1 MKTTV
6 TITDITRM
14 APPFVCL
21 AGVREDKQ
29 NIRILFVD
37 SRIDEDWLCHNG
49 VTTVR
54 PFARVGFPLLAP
66 RPAPPHT
73 EDWYVDRAHIEDHG
87 QVNPAEKAGWL
98 SALCEPSVAAIF
110 GAEIL
115 RDPGFY
121 VLKGQGSRSLG
132 TVLVAQLHDASY
144 QYYEKNWDCRL
155 RFQDCSGETYTLKVK
170 DLSLCAYLDHLRE
183 REHMSCEQIG
193 KRLLHLLGTRPCC
206 LRVGLARGWA
216 RFPERCYLQITGV
229 FTSPDYLNG
238 RWFADFAVP
247 HAYHPAGFQVSS
259 SSPGRQQ
266 VKEMPAPEE
275 EYETTSIPPDSDTTP
290 Y

>member
-21 AGVREDKQ
+21 AGVKEDKQ

-37 SRIDEDWLCHNG
+37 GRIDEDWLCHNG
-49 VTTVR
+49 AATVR

-66 RPAPPHT
+66 RPEPPHT
-73 EDWYVDRAHIEDHG
+73 EDWYVDKAHIEDHG
-87 QVNPAEKAGWL
+87 QIKPAEVMSWL
-98 SALCEPSVAAIF
+98 SSLCDPSVAAIF

-121 VLKGQGSRSLG
+121 ILKGQGSRSLG
-132 TVLVAQLHDASY
+132 TVLVEHLYEASY
-144 QYYEKNWDCRL
+144 QYFEKSWDCRL
-155 RFQDCSGETYTLKVK
+155 RFQDCSGESYTLKVK
-170 DLSLCAYLDHLRE
+170 DLTLCAYLDYLRE
-183 REHMSCEQIG
+183 RERNSCEEIG
-193 KRLLHLLGTRPCC
+193 KRLLHELCTKPCC

-229 FTSPDYLNG
+229 FTAPDYLQG
-238 RWFADFAVP
+238 RWFADFAAP
-247 HAYHPAGFQVSS
+247 RAYIPGSS
-259 SSPGRQQ
+259 HYSTSGLGGARVREIPD
-266 VKEMPAPEE
+266 EE
-275 EYETTSIPPDSDTTP
+275 EDYLA
-290 Y
+290 

>member
-49 VTTVR
+49 IATIR
-54 PFARVGFPLLAP
+54 PFAQVGFPLLAP
-66 RPAPPHT
+66 RSEPPHT
-73 EDWYVDRAHIEDHG
+73 EDWYVDKVHLEDQG
-87 QVNPAEKAGWL
+87 QVNPAEKISWL
-98 SALCEPSVAAIF
+98 SSLCDPSVSAIF

-121 VLKGQGSRSLG
+121 ILKGQGSRSLG
-132 TVLVAQLHDASY
+132 TVQVVHLYDASY
-144 QYYEKNWDCRL
+144 QYFEKTWDCRL
-155 RFQDCSGETYTLKVK
+155 RFQDCSGEIYTLKVK
-170 DLSLCAYLDHLRE
+170 DLSLCTYLDYLRE
-183 REHMSCEQIG
+183 HEHVSCEEIG
-193 KRLLHLLGTRPCC
+193 KRLLNALSTKPCY

-229 FTSPDYLNG
+229 FTAPDYLQG
-238 RWFADFAVP
+238 KWFADFASP
-247 HAYHPAGFQVSS
+247 RAYHPANFQY
-259 SSPGRQQ
+259 SPPGLAGSRIS
-266 VKEMPAPEE
+266 EIPAEE
-275 EYETTSIPPDSDTTP
+275 EDYLA
-290 Y
+290 